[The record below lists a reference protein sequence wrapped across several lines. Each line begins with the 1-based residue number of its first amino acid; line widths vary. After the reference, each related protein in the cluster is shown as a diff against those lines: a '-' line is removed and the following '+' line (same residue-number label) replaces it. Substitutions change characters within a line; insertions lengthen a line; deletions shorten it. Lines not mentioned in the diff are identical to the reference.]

1 MDGHHPTDMKKE
13 KYYSDYPTVPIGGG
27 NPYYCCASCGRS
39 APQINGSLDGHNDNC
54 EWVIAKKIE
63 IENKDETNKNRK

>member
-1 MDGHHPTDMKKE
+1 MKKE

-54 EWVIAKKIE
+54 EWVIAKK
-63 IENKDETNKNRK
+63 N